1 VGISPSFASLVA
13 QLVSKLWVFLMLESP
28 RQVVWSLLTYT
39 DWWQPA
45 TTSVL
50 QVGAARRKSQF
61 PEGIPA
67 GLLET
72 LDVRAEL
79 CRRVSLL
86 EDRDRQVLYLWY
98 VVQLPAE
105 DIAKAVRI
113 SRRQCFRRRA
123 RAIRKIVEFGEPE
136 AA

>member
-1 VGISPSFASLVA
+1 
-13 QLVSKLWVFLMLESP
+13 VFSVLDSP

-45 TTSVL
+45 TSSLL
-50 QVGAARRKSQF
+50 QVGPARRKSGF

-105 DIAKAVRI
+105 DIAKTVRI

-123 RAIRKIVEFGEPE
+123 KAIRKIVESGEPE